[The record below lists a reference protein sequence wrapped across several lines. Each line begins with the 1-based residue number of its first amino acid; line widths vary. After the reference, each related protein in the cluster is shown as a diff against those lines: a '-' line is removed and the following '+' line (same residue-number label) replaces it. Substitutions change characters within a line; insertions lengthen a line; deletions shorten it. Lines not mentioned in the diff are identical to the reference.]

1 MNLIPV
7 NIDSLPLGKPL
18 PFALRSAE
26 GGLLAPRGYIIR
38 NRTEVETLI
47 ARGVQLCMD
56 TAESADNHRRYVAQL
71 GQMLRDDQPLGQIAT
86 MKIAIDAPARA
97 DALADG
103 LPDWHELEHFTSQL
117 LRHPQ
122 DADFRTRLQALAN
135 TLQRH
140 ATHTPD
146 ATLLALIWL
155 SGQGAQRYSA
165 LHALLVAVMCM
176 LTAHETLRWPEEE
189 VHTLGCAA
197 LTMNLAMTALQD
209 ELARQPGA
217 PDATQIDAIHGHAQQ
232 SAALLRSLGITDARW
247 LQAVAMHHQHASG
260 PLAAQEPAHQM
271 ARLLQR
277 ADVFAARL
285 APRATRHALT
295 ATAAVKAS
303 YYDDQGQVDDAGAAL
318 VRTLGMYPPGSL
330 VRLAN
335 QEIAIVLRRG
345 STATAPRVA
354 VLIGRSGMP
363 TGEPIPRDTH
373 LGEHKVAAALTMH
386 KVRLQV
392 SLQRLIKLP

>member
-1 MNLIPV
+1 
-7 NIDSLPLGKPL
+7 
-18 PFALRSAE
+18 
-26 GGLLAPRGYIIR
+26 
-38 NRTEVETLI
+38 
-47 ARGVQLCMD
+47 
-56 TAESADNHRRYVAQL
+56 
-71 GQMLRDDQPLGQIAT
+71 
-86 MKIAIDAPARA
+86 
-97 DALADG
+97 
-103 LPDWHELEHFTSQL
+103 
-117 LRHPQ
+117 
-122 DADFRTRLQALAN
+122 
-135 TLQRH
+135 
-140 ATHTPD
+140 
-146 ATLLALIWL
+146 
-155 SGQGAQRYSA
+155 
-165 LHALLVAVMCM
+165 
-176 LTAHETLRWPEEE
+176 
-189 VHTLGCAA
+189 
-197 LTMNLAMTALQD
+197 
-209 ELARQPGA
+209 
-217 PDATQIDAIHGHAQQ
+217 
-232 SAALLRSLGITDARW
+232 
-247 LQAVAMHHQHASG
+247 
-260 PLAAQEPAHQM
+260 M

-373 LGEHKVAAALTMH
+373 LGEHKVAAALAMH

>member
-7 NIDSLPLGKPL
+7 NLDSLPLGKPL
-18 PFALRSAE
+18 PFTLRSAE
-26 GGLLAPRGYIIR
+26 GGLLAPRGYVIR

-56 TAESADNHRRYVAQL
+56 TTESADSHRSYVAQL

-86 MKIAIDAPARA
+86 MKIDIDAPVRA

-103 LPDWHELEHFTSQL
+103 PPDWHELEHFTSQL

-122 DADFRTRLQALAN
+122 AADFHGQLRALAS

-140 ATHTPD
+140 ATRTPD
-146 ATLLALIWL
+146 ATLLALVWL

-165 LHALLVAVMCM
+165 LHALLVASMCM
-176 LTAHETLRWPEEE
+176 LTAHETLHWPEEE

-197 LTMNLAMTALQD
+197 LTMNLAMAALQD

-217 PDATQIDAIHGHAQQ
+217 PDATQIDAIHDHARQ
-232 SAALLRSLGITDARW
+232 SEALLRHLDVTDAAW

-260 PLAAQEPAHQM
+260 PLAAQEPARQM

-277 ADVFAARL
+277 ADVYAARL
-285 APRATRHALT
+285 APRATRPAMSV
-295 ATAAVKAS
+295 TAAVKAS
-303 YYDDQGQVDDAGAAL
+303 YYDDQGQVDEAGAAL

-330 VRLAN
+330 VRLASR
-335 QEIAIVLRRG
+335 EIAIVLRRG
-345 STATAPRVA
+345 STATTPRVA

-363 TGEPIPRDTH
+363 TGEPIPRDTR
-373 LGEHKVAAALTMH
+373 LGEHKVAAPLALH
-386 KVRLQV
+386 EVRLQV
-392 SLQRLIKLP
+392 SLQRLAKLP